1 MSEWNDTSE
10 SGQEREVLEDIQRQ
24 LKEANAIDPV
34 EALEAAL
41 AIRERE
47 GYYGSTMP
55 VEDLKEE
62 KPYLFR
68 TTDK

>member
-1 MSEWNDTSE
+1 MKLTEEDSEY
-10 SGQEREVLEDIQRQ
+10 EVIEDIQRQ

-41 AIRERE
+41 AIRVRK
-47 GYYGSTMP
+47 GYYGPTMP
-55 VEDLKEE
+55 VEDLIKE
-62 KPYLFR
+62 KPYLFC